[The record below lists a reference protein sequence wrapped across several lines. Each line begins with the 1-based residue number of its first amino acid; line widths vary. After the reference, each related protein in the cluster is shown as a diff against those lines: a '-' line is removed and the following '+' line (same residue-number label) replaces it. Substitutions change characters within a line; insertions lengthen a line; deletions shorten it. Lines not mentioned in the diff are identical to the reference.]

1 MYTQEERDSIMERQ
15 RISQLPL
22 DEISSQ
28 EVVSTP
34 LGYSY
39 GNGEKAHSH
48 AVIIHFASGK
58 VYGYNGV

>member
-1 MYTQEERDSIMERQ
+1 MYTQQEHLAILERQ

-22 DEISSQ
+22 DEILEQ

-34 LGYSY
+34 LGYHY
-39 GNGEKAHSH
+39 GTGVPAASH
-48 AVIIHFASGK
+48 ALIIKFASGR